1 MPTVGDVL
9 HRAAAELEAAG
20 IDGARLDA
28 EVLLA
33 EALRVGRAHLLA
45 LLNERIDGG
54 AAAAFE
60 ALLARR
66 LAHEPTAYIVGRR
79 EFYGIEFACTPA
91 ALIPRPETE
100 MLVGIA
106 LDATRRRRSPLTVAD
121 VGSGSGAV
129 AIAIAA
135 NAPGARL
142 IGTDTSPDALRLARA
157 NARRA
162 GARVEFVRTTL
173 LRGLRRADVIVAN
186 LPYIPED
193 DWRALPP
200 EIRDHEP
207 REALVGGAHGTEAI
221 DALLAEAPAVL
232 APGGVLAAEVGDG
245 QAGHVAQVARAAF
258 PEAAVSVHDDLA
270 GLPRVVLVMPA

>member
-9 HRAAAELEAAG
+9 HRATAALEAAG
-20 IDGARLDA
+20 VDGARLDA

-33 EALRVGRAHLLA
+33 QALSVDRAHLLS
-45 LLNERIDGG
+45 LLNEHIDGG

-100 MLVGIA
+100 MLVEIA
-106 LDATRRRRSPLTVAD
+106 LDAARRQPSRLTVVD

-135 NAPGARL
+135 NAPGTRV
-142 IGTDTSPDALRLARA
+142 IGTDTSPDALLLAQA
-157 NARRA
+157 NALRA
-162 GARVEFVRTTL
+162 GAAVDFVRTTL
-173 LRGLRRADVIVAN
+173 LRGLRRADVVVAN

-193 DWRALPP
+193 DWRALPS
-200 EIRDHEP
+200 EIREHEP

-245 QAGHVAQVARAAF
+245 QAGHVAEVASAAF

-270 GLPRVVLVMPA
+270 GLARVVVVTLA